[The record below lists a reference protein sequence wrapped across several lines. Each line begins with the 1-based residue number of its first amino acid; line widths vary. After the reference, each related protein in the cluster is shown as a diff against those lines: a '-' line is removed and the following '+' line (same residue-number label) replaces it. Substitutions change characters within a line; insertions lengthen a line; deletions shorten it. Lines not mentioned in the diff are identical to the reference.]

1 MKLFKIEVIIIIIN
15 LNFESEVPIYLQLR
29 NEIVKGIGKGEF
41 IQGEGIPTVRQMAE
55 DLGINPMTVNKAYG
69 LLKSEG
75 FITIDRR
82 HGAKV
87 NLFAGGK
94 LEFKEKLEEDLN
106 LVISEASIKGVEKKE
121 FIDMCENIF
130 SLMKGVSLDSK

>member
-1 MKLFKIEVIIIIIN
+1 MIIN

-29 NEIVKGIGKGEF
+29 NEIVIGIGKGEF
-41 IQGEGIPTVRQMAE
+41 IQGESIPTVRQMAE

-69 LLKSEG
+69 LLKREG

-87 NLFAGGK
+87 NLLSGGK
-94 LEFKEKLEEDLN
+94 LEFKEKLEKDLN
-106 LVISEASIKGVEKKE
+106 LVISEASIKGVKKE
-121 FIDMCENIF
+121 EFMDMCENIF
-130 SLMKGVSLDSK
+130 SMMKCISLDNK

>member
-1 MKLFKIEVIIIIIN
+1 MIIN

-29 NEIVKGIGKGEF
+29 NEIVIAIAKGDLE
-41 IQGEGIPTVRQMAE
+41 QGEGIPTVRQMSE

-69 LLKSEG
+69 LLKREG

-87 NLFAGGK
+87 NLLSGDK
-94 LEFKEKLEEDLN
+94 LEFKERLEEDLN
-106 LVISEASIKGVEKKE
+106 LVISEASIKGVEKAE
-121 FIDMCENIF
+121 FMEICDRIF
-130 SLMKGVSLDSK
+130 SMMKSISIEDK

>member
-1 MKLFKIEVIIIIIN
+1 MIIN

-29 NEIVKGIGKGEF
+29 NEIVIGIGKGEL

-69 LLKSEG
+69 LLKREG
-75 FITIDRR
+75 FIIIDRR

-87 NLFAGGK
+87 NLLSGGK

-106 LVISEASIKGVEKKE
+106 LVISEASIKGVEKEE
-121 FIDMCENIF
+121 FMDMCENIF
-130 SLMKGVSLDSK
+130 SLMKGVSLDNK

>member
-1 MKLFKIEVIIIIIN
+1 MIIN

-29 NEIVKGIGKGEF
+29 NEIVIGIGKGEF
-41 IQGEGIPTVRQMAE
+41 IQGESIPTVRQMAE

-69 LLKSEG
+69 LLKREG

-82 HGAKV
+82 HGANV
-87 NLFAGGK
+87 NLLSGGK

-106 LVISEASIKGVEKKE
+106 LVISEASIKGVKKE
-121 FIDMCENIF
+121 EFMDMCENIF
-130 SLMKGVSLDSK
+130 SMMKCISLDNK

>member
-1 MKLFKIEVIIIIIN
+1 MIIN

-29 NEIVKGIGKGEF
+29 NEIVIGIGKGEF
-41 IQGEGIPTVRQMAE
+41 IQGESIPTVRQMAE

-69 LLKSEG
+69 LKREG

-87 NLFAGGK
+87 NLLSGGK

-106 LVISEASIKGVEKKE
+106 LVISEASIKGVKKE
-121 FIDMCENIF
+121 EFMDMCENIF
-130 SLMKGVSLDSK
+130 SMMKCISLDNK

>member
-1 MKLFKIEVIIIIIN
+1 MIIN

-29 NEIVKGIGKGEF
+29 NEIVIGIGKGEF
-41 IQGEGIPTVRQMAE
+41 IQGESIPTVRQMAE

-69 LLKSEG
+69 LLKREG

-87 NLFAGGK
+87 NLLSGGK
-94 LEFKEKLEEDLN
+94 LEFKENLN
-106 LVISEASIKGVEKKE
+106 LVISEASIKGVKKE
-121 FIDMCENIF
+121 EFMDMCENIF
-130 SLMKGVSLDSK
+130 SMMKCISLDNK

>member
-1 MKLFKIEVIIIIIN
+1 MIIN

-29 NEIVKGIGKGEF
+29 NEIVIGIGKGEF
-41 IQGEGIPTVRQMAE
+41 IQGESIPTVRQMAE

-69 LLKSEG
+69 LLKREG
-75 FITIDRR
+75 FITNDRR

-87 NLFAGGK
+87 NLLYGGK

-106 LVISEASIKGVEKKE
+106 LVISEASIKGVKKE
-121 FIDMCENIF
+121 EFMDMCENIF
-130 SLMKGVSLDSK
+130 SMMKCISLDNK

>member
-1 MKLFKIEVIIIIIN
+1 MIIN

-29 NEIVKGIGKGEF
+29 NEIVIGIGKGEL

-69 LLKSEG
+69 LLKREG

-87 NLFAGGK
+87 NLLSGGK
-94 LEFKEKLEEDLN
+94 LKFKEKLEDDLN
-106 LVISEASIKGVEKKE
+106 LVISEASIKGVERDE
-121 FIDMCENIF
+121 FLEMCDKIF
-130 SLMKGVSLDSK
+130 SLMKSASLDNK